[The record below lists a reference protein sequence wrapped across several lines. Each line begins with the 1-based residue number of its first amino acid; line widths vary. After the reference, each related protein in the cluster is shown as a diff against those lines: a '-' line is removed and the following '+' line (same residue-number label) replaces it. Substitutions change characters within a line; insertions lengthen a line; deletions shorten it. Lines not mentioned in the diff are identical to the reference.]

1 MKPGMPA
8 IASRCL
14 RALAAVL
21 LACLLTRAA
30 IAAAP
35 PPNSLGRLFMTPEQ
49 RERLEARRQL
59 KAVEV
64 STAQNEAAEEEAPVA
79 SYLTVQGQVLR
90 SDGRQTIFINGTP
103 YAADESPKG
112 TQLVRGRR
120 AGEVVIVPAD
130 NAPPVRLKVGQS
142 LDKNTLTVD
151 DSLLRAGTISI
162 GNAHSSPLRRAA
174 APR

>member
-1 MKPGMPA
+1 MKRGMPA
-8 IASRCL
+8 FAARRGS
-14 RALAAVL
+14 ALAAAL
-21 LACLLTRAA
+21 IACLVAGAA
-30 IAAAP
+30 AAAAP
-35 PPNSLGRLFMTPEQ
+35 QPNALGRLFMTPEQ

-59 KAVEV
+59 KTVEV
-64 STAQNEAAEEEAPVA
+64 SASQSAAAEEEAPVA

-120 AGEVVIVPAD
+120 AGEVTIVPAD
-130 NAPPVRLKVGQS
+130 NALPVRLKVGQS

-162 GNAHSSPLRRAA
+162 GAAHSSALRRAP